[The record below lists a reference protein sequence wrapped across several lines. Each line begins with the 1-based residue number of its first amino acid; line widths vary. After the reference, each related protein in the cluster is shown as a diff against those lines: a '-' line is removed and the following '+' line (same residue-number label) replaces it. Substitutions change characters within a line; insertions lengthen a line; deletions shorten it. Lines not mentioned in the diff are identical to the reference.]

1 MSVLFRDAQIL
12 DGSGAAPFRGDLRV
26 DGQRIAAV
34 GAPGSIA
41 ADARD
46 RIVDCAGATLMPG
59 LVEPHA
65 HLSFLDQSNPAQ
77 FSAVPVEEHL
87 LATLR
92 HAKLYLDCGFTSCF
106 SAAATKPRLDVVVRD
121 AIDRGEHPGPRL
133 RAASLP
139 LAVTGGVGDLR
150 QLHLDPGE
158 AMYTLPCDGPVEFR
172 RAAREACREG
182 VDVLKIVPSGDTS
195 TPAIPSPTTLMAD
208 DEVAAVC
215 EVARERGRRVAAHAR
230 SAASV
235 KMCVRHGVDVIYHAT
250 CADAEALDMLEAA
263 KDRVFVAPA
272 MSVTWTRLHESG
284 KYGLPSSPAMRAR
297 IERDL
302 EMTCERMVELRKR
315 GVRVLPGGDYGFAWN
330 PHGNNARDLAFFVD
344 LMGFTP
350 MEAIVAATK
359 WGGELMCA
367 PTLAAGAASLPPE
380 GAERAPRGGPSARV
394 TTPTLAAGAASL
406 PPEGAERAPRGGPS
420 ARVGTILPG
429 ELGVLRTGA
438 LADLLLVDGDPLAD
452 VAILQD
458 RARLRAIMKD
468 GVFHKAPP

>member
-1 MSVLFRDAQIL
+1 MNENGTPFHFGPLSSAMPGILFRDASVL
-12 DGSGAAPFRGDLRV
+12 DGTGARPFRGDVRV
-26 DGQRIAAV
+26 EDARIAAV
-34 GAPGSIA
+34 APRL
-41 ADARD
+41 DAIPGD
-46 RIVDCAGATLMPG
+46 ALVVCDGATLMPG

-65 HLSFLDQSNPAQ
+65 HLSFLDQQHPGQ
-77 FSAVPVEEHL
+77 FSTMPVEEHL
-87 LATLR
+87 LATLK
-92 HAKLYLDCGFTSCF
+92 HAKLYIDSGFTSCF

-121 AIDRGEHPGPRL
+121 AIQRGDHPGPRL
-133 RAASLP
+133 RAASVQLT
-139 LAVTGGVGDLR
+139 VTGGVGDLR

-195 TPAIPSPTTLMAD
+195 TPATPSPATLMAD

-215 EVARERGRRVAAHAR
+215 EVARERGKRVAAHAR

-235 KMCVRHGVDVIYHAT
+235 KMCVRHGVDVVYHAT
-250 CADAEALDMLEAA
+250 CADTEALDALEAA

-272 MSVTWTRLHESG
+272 LSVTWTRLHEAG
-284 KYGLPSSPAMRAR
+284 KFGLPASPELRSR

-302 EMTCERMVELRKR
+302 AMTCERMIELKRR

-344 LMGFTP
+344 LLGFTP

-359 WGGELMCA
+359 WGGELM
-367 PTLAAGAASLPPE
+367 G
-380 GAERAPRGGPSARV
+380 
-394 TTPTLAAGAASL
+394 
-406 PPEGAERAPRGGPS
+406 
-420 ARVGTILPG
+420 LPG
-429 ELGVLRTGA
+429 ELGVVRVGA

-452 VAILQD
+452 IAILQD
-458 RARLRAIMKD
+458 RVHLRAIMKD
-468 GVFHKAPP
+468 GSFHKAPVQRS